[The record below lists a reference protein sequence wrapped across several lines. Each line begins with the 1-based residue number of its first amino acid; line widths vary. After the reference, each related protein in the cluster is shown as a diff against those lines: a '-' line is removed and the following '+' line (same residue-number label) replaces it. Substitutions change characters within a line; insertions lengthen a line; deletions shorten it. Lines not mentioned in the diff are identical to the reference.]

1 MARWSAARQE
11 AVTGMG
17 KKRAYERQVKA
28 AQKATEAERAEVEQA
43 TRKAQEA
50 IKRHRGVTQN

>member
-1 MARWSAARQE
+1 
-11 AVTGMG
+11 MG